1 MSGHYV
7 TEDLADIARQI
18 QLERLKQQQM
28 LTHKTREEI
37 EKARLFEESKCYQIL
52 SGEFRCCLSPVSF
65 NKISFGLQITIIA
78 LYYAV
83 RFVRVLF

>member
-52 SGEFRCCLSPVSF
+52 SGEFRCCLSPVGF
-65 NKISFGLQITIIA
+65 NKRGFCLQMTIIS
-78 LYYAV
+78 LYCAV
-83 RFVRVLF
+83 RFLRDLF